1 MEKIIVTG
9 GAGFIGSHIVDVLV
23 ESNFEVHVVDNL
35 SAGKIENV
43 NKKAILHI
51 VDICEKEK
59 LLEIFKD
66 AKYAFHEAGLLQVQ
80 FSIENPIVTNLVNVG
95 GLLNVLEAC
104 RINKVKR
111 LIFASSAAIYGD
123 QETLPLV
130 ETLEPKPLSP
140 YALQKYIGE
149 KYCELYS
156 QIYNLET
163 VCLRYFNVYGDRQS
177 VNGAYPLVIAK
188 FLELKKQNKPL
199 QIVGDGE
206 NTRDYIHVSDIAR
219 ANILAMKSEKVGK
232 GDVLNIGSGERFS
245 VNQIAKL
252 IGGEIQYLPP
262 RVEPKHIV
270 ADIKKAKELLGFE
283 PTISLP
289 DGILELMK

>member
-1 MEKIIVTG
+1 M
-9 GAGFIGSHIVDVLV
+9 
-23 ESNFEVHVVDNL
+23 
-35 SAGKIENV
+35 
-43 NKKAILHI
+43 
-51 VDICEKEK
+51 
-59 LLEIFKD
+59 
-66 AKYAFHEAGLLQVQ
+66 Q